1 MAAALGT
8 WSALEQQKPMRIEG
22 HTSNVEGPVLYR
34 QFIKG
39 TIGETTESGDTY
51 IVPHKFDVIEYIS
64 AQPIG
69 AEGANFLLGGT
80 TTLKTGASYADSAS
94 IISSVQSTTVQI
106 AGSTS
111 FHITTSGSAI
121 NDVYN
126 GCYLDIRFDNAD
138 VQTVKILDYV
148 GSTKIATLEDGLAQ
162 AVAATGTFYT
172 LKGTLLT
179 VDDIAVT
186 PVVRFDIIGRFV

>member
-8 WSALEQQKPMRIEG
+8 WSALTQQKPMRIEG

-51 IVPHKFDVIEYIS
+51 IVPHKFDIIEYIS

-94 IISSVQSTTVQI
+94 IITSVQTTTVQI

-111 FHITTSGSAI
+111 FHITASGSAI

>member
-8 WSALEQQKPMRIEG
+8 WSALAQGKPQRIEG
-22 HTSNVEGPVLYR
+22 HTSNTEGPILYR
-34 QFIKG
+34 QIITG
-39 TIGETTESGDTY
+39 TIGETTETGDSY
-51 IVPHKFDVIEYIS
+51 VVPHKFDTVEFIA

-94 IISSVQSTTVQI
+94 VISSVQSTGAQV
-106 AGSTS
+106 AGSTQ
-111 FHITTSGSAI
+111 FHLTTSGSAI

-126 GCYLDIRFDNAD
+126 GCYLDIRFENGDI
-138 VQTVKILDYV
+138 QTVKILDYV
-148 GSTKIATLEDGLAQ
+148 GSTKYATLEDGLAQ

-172 LKGTLLT
+172 LKGTLVT

-186 PVVRFDIIGRFV
+186 PVVRFNITGTFS